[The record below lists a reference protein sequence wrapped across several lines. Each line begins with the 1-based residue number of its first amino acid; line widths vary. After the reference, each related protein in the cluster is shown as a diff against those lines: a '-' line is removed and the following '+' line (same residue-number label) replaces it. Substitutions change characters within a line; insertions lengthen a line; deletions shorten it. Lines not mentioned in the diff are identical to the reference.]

1 MSADAPRRGLG
12 RGLSALLGEVASE
25 QPLAPG
31 AARPA
36 GIQMLPVAA
45 IAPNPDQPR
54 RHFDEEA
61 LADLASSLAERGL
74 LQPIVVRP
82 HPSSGGYQI
91 IAGERRWRAAQRA
104 RIHEVPA
111 IVRELSDS
119 ETLELAIVE
128 NVQRQDLN
136 AIEEAEA
143 YQRLVND
150 FGHTQEALGKLVGK
164 SRSHIANLLRLL
176 DLPQGV
182 RSMLADG
189 RLSMGHAR
197 ALITSPDAEVLAE
210 QVVNQDLSVRDTEAL
225 AKKARPAAKGDGRPA
240 SGPAV
245 PPIADADILALERQI
260 GDILG
265 LKVQIEHTE
274 KGGKVSIGYSTLDQ
288 LDLVCQRL
296 SGEPI

>member
-61 LADLASSLAERGL
+61 LADLASSLAQRGL

-82 HPSSGGYQI
+82 HPSSDGYQI

-150 FGHTQEALGKLVGK
+150 FGHTQDALGKLVGK
-164 SRSHIANLLRLL
+164 SRSHVANLLRLL

-182 RSMLADG
+182 RSMLVDG

-197 ALITSPDAEVLAE
+197 ALITSPDAEALAE

-225 AKKARPAAKGDGRPA
+225 AKKARPAVKGDGRPA

-245 PPIADADILALERQI
+245 PPVADADILALERQI

>member
-31 AARPA
+31 AARSA

>member
-12 RGLSALLGEVASE
+12 RGLSALLGDVATE

-31 AARPA
+31 APRPA
-36 GIQMLPVAA
+36 GIQMLQVAA
-45 IAPNPDQPR
+45 IEPNPDQPR

-61 LADLASSLAERGL
+61 LADLARSLGERGL

-82 HPSSGGYQI
+82 HPRHGGYQI

-104 RIHEVPA
+104 QIHEIPA
-111 IVRELSDS
+111 IVRELTDS

-164 SRSHIANLLRLL
+164 SRSHVANLLRLL
-176 DLPQGV
+176 DLPQSV
-182 RSMLADG
+182 RSLLADG

-197 ALITSPDAEVLAE
+197 ALITSPDAETLAE
-210 QVVNQDLSVRDTEAL
+210 QVVAQDLSVRDTEAL
-225 AKKARPAAKGDGRPA
+225 TKKAKPAGKGSGPSRATPAAAP
-240 SGPAV
+240 V
-245 PPIADADILALERQI
+245 ADADIQALERQI

-265 LKVQIEHTE
+265 LKVQIEHAE
-274 KGGKVSIGYSTLDQ
+274 KGGKVSISYSTLDQ
-288 LDLVCQRL
+288 LDLICQRL